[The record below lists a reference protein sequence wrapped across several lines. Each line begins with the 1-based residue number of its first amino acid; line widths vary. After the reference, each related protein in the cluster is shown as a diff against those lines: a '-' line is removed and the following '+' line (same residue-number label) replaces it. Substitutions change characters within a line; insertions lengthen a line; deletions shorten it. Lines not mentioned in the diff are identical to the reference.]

1 MLVKFSSPPSAAVT
15 TRGSRPRH
23 TACIVVSDE
32 DEIGLERH
40 TRGAKRQV
48 TCYINCK
55 QGGET
60 PLHPQHPH
68 LVPPNSRCRRSNA
81 TKCLHGR
88 VTGLRGCSVDRTTG
102 ATRLPASGQMLEHL
116 LMLIGQANVGSTCST
131 NPHCLTHMYI
141 ESDKRSETWASAK

>member
-1 MLVKFSSPPSAAVT
+1 MLIVDTPQGKCWEHVGNMLVNFSSPPSAAVT
-15 TRGSRPRH
+15 TRGSRPRQRH

-68 LVPPNSRCRRSNA
+68 LWCRLVVVDA
-81 TKCLHGR
+81 AR
-88 VTGLRGCSVDRTTG
+88 VCD
-102 ATRLPASGQMLEHL
+102 
-116 LMLIGQANVGSTCST
+116 
-131 NPHCLTHMYI
+131 
-141 ESDKRSETWASAK
+141 

>member
-1 MLVKFSSPPSAAVT
+1 MLIVDTPQGKCWEHVGNMLVNFSSPPSAAVT
-15 TRGSRPRH
+15 TRGSRPRQRH

-68 LVPPNSRCRRSNA
+68 LVPPNSR
-81 TKCLHGR
+81 
-88 VTGLRGCSVDRTTG
+88 
-102 ATRLPASGQMLEHL
+102 
-116 LMLIGQANVGSTCST
+116 
-131 NPHCLTHMYI
+131 
-141 ESDKRSETWASAK
+141 